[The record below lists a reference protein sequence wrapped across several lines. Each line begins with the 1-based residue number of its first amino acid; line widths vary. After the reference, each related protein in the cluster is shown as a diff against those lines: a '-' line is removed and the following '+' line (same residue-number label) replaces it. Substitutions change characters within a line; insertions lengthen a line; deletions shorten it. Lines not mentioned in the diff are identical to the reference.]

1 MDKGITHE
9 KERVGAVVAV
19 IDFGSQYNLLIARRV
34 RQLGVYAELFP
45 YDVDLETLRRRGVGA
60 IILSGGPASA
70 LDGRYLPRRE
80 VITCGIPLLGICYGM
95 QVVSH
100 LLGGRVVRG
109 ELGEYGK
116 QVLHAERA
124 GPFLEGLTDPV
135 QVWMS
140 HGDMV
145 EEPPPGFRTIARTDT
160 CPHAA
165 AVDENGKICLVQ
177 FHPEVS
183 HTPQGMTI
191 LSNFLFRIAGLEKRW
206 DMGDFVDRSI
216 DAIRRQ
222 VGDGSVV
229 CGVSGGVDST
239 VASTLCHRA
248 IGERLHAIFVDTGL
262 LREGEA
268 EWVRDHLTALGLN
281 LRSID
286 ASRRFLDV
294 LAGISDPEE
303 KRRRIGHM
311 FIEVFD
317 EAAREVGHVDFL
329 MQGTLYPDVIES
341 RGVSGPAAVIKS
353 HHNVG
358 GLPERMHLKLVE
370 PLRELFKDEV
380 REVGRHLLIPDE
392 MLRRHPFPGPGL
404 AVRILGEVTEESLG
418 LVRAADAIFIDE
430 LYRSGTYD
438 QVWQAF
444 TVLLPVHSVGVMGDE
459 RTYGKTIVLRT
470 VTSVDGM
477 TADWGRLPA
486 DVIERASNRIVN
498 TIRGINRVVYDVTS
512 KPPATIEWE

>member
-1 MDKGITHE
+1 VEKGSTSDV
-9 KERVGAVVAV
+9 VGV

-45 YDVDLETLRRRGVGA
+45 YDVDLETLRRRGVRA
-60 IILSGGPASA
+60 LILSGGPASA

-80 VITCGIPLLGICYGM
+80 LITSGIPLLGICYGM

-100 LLGGRVVRG
+100 LMGGRVVRG
-109 ELGEYGK
+109 ESGEYGR
-116 QVLHAERA
+116 QILHADGGSELLA
-124 GPFLEGLTDPV
+124 GLTDPV

-140 HGDMV
+140 HGDLV
-145 EEPPPGFRTIARTDT
+145 EEPPPGFRTIARTET

-165 AVDENGKICLVQ
+165 AVDGERRICLVQ

-183 HTPQGMTI
+183 HTPQGLTI
-191 LSNFLFRIAGLEKRW
+191 LSNFLFNIAGCEKGW
-206 DMGDFVDRSI
+206 DMGDFVTRSVES
-216 DAIRRQ
+216 IRAQ

-239 VASTLCHRA
+239 VVSILCHRA
-248 IGERLHAIFVDTGL
+248 IGPRLHAIFVDHGL

-268 EWVRDHLTALGLN
+268 SWVRDRLTALGLN
-281 LRSID
+281 LRCVD
-286 ASRRFLDV
+286 ASARFLDE
-294 LAGISDPEE
+294 LAGVVDPEE
-303 KRRRIGHM
+303 KRRRIGHL
-311 FIEVFD
+311 FIEVFE
-317 EAAREVGHVDFL
+317 EAAHNAGKVDFL

-341 RGVSGPAAVIKS
+341 RGASGPGARIKS

-358 GLPERMHLKLVE
+358 GLPERMRLRLVE

-380 REVGRHLLIPDE
+380 REVGRRLEIPAELLG
-392 MLRRHPFPGPGL
+392 RHPFPGPGL
-404 AVRILGEVTEESLG
+404 AVRILGEVTEENLG

-430 LYRSGTYD
+430 LRRSGTYD

-459 RTYGKTIVLRT
+459 RTYGMTIVLRA
-470 VTSVDGM
+470 VSSVDGM
-477 TADWGRLPA
+477 TADWSRLPA
-486 DVIERASNRIVN
+486 DVLERAANRIVN
-498 TIRGINRVVYDVTS
+498 TVHGINRVVYDVTS